1 MTAVAPPQVPGPPDG
16 RPDERSAAVRPLV
29 IVPTYNERPNLPALI
44 EALLRI
50 DGLTILVVDDG
61 SPDGTGAEA
70 DRLAAAHPE
79 RVQVMHRRAARGL
92 GRSYIDGMRQ
102 ALASGA
108 THVCQM
114 DADFSHDPADV
125 PRLLAASAGAD
136 LVIGS
141 RYVAGGT
148 LRNWPLHRRLLSEFA
163 NHYVRLITGLP
174 VHDCTSGFRCWRR
187 DLLARL
193 PLPQVVSDGYAF
205 QVEMAWEALAA
216 GGRIAEIPITF
227 VERRQGASKLS
238 GRVITESVLLPWR
251 LTMRRRART
260 ADARPAANHAYDSNP
275 PAAANVA
282 TPSPARDSKRAT
294 D

>member
-1 MTAVAPPQVPGPPDG
+1 MQAKMPASPEQRSGEV
-16 RPDERSAAVRPLV
+16 SAAVRPLV
-29 IVPTYNERPNLPALI
+29 IVPTYNERENLPALVA
-44 EALLRI
+44 ELLRI
-50 DGLTILVVDDG
+50 DGLAILVVDDG

-70 DRLAAAHPE
+70 DRLAARHPE
-79 RVQVMHRRAARGL
+79 RVEVMHRRGARGL

-102 ALASGA
+102 ALDAGA

-125 PRLLAASAGAD
+125 PRLLAAAAGAD

-187 DLLARL
+187 ELLARL
-193 PLPQVVSDGYAF
+193 PLPHVVSDGYAF
-205 QVEMAWEALAA
+205 QVEMAWEAQAA
-216 GGRIAEIPITF
+216 GGRVAEIPITF

-238 GRVITESVLLPWR
+238 GGVIAESVLLPWR
-251 LTMRRRART
+251 LTARRRSRA
-260 ADARPAANHAYDSNP
+260 ADVQAAANPAYHSNP
-275 PAAANVA
+275 PAAADVSA
-282 TPSPARDSKRAT
+282 PPHAARDSKRST